1 MGITVQN
8 IITGK
13 LNYNNFAKYGEM
25 EQKLEANMNDTR
37 TEKNP
42 KNSF

>member
-13 LNYNNFAKYGEM
+13 LNHNNFAKYEQM

>member
-1 MGITVQN
+1 MN
-8 IITGK
+8 NSEEYNNCK
-13 LNYNNFAKYGEM
+13 FNYNNFTNDGQM